1 MLHGMNHMSKQ
12 QKVETMQEPM
22 LNSSHQAQLQGSME
36 KRVECKQQGCISV
49 TKSYI
54 SELVFLLGARGKGF
68 SFNCE

>member
-36 KRVECKQQGCISV
+36 KRAECKQGCISV

-54 SELVFLLGARGKGF
+54 SELVFLLGTRGKGF